1 MNSLLED
8 IWSAN
13 DIIGRYYA
21 LKIMVQIAGK
31 KGFENEK
38 LASLV
43 PLIKVIEYFSLIRER

>member
-13 DIIGRYYA
+13 DVVGRYFA

-43 PLIKVIEYFSLIRER
+43 PLIKVIE